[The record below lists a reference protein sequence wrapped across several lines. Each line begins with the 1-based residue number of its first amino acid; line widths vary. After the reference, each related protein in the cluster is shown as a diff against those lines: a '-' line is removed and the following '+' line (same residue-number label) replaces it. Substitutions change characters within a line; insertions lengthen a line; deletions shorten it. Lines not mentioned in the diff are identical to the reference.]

1 MAEGDYFKQAL
12 GDFIRNFAYGDE
24 IKKLVKRGYDTDRI
38 VREMAYP
45 LSPATIDKMVQR
57 ARDELQITQN
67 SDITKNHD
75 TEDS

>member
-1 MAEGDYFKQAL
+1 MAEGDYFKEAL
-12 GDFIRNFAYGDE
+12 GDFIRNFAYGDD
-24 IKKLVKRGYDTDRI
+24 IRKLVKRGYDTDRI

-45 LSPATIDKMVQR
+45 LSAATIDKMVQR

-75 TEDS
+75 TEDF